1 MRQIFKSGAG
11 GTGRALVHKLYWYAD
26 LAKELLLKPRY
37 RPREFWE
44 RRHAQGHDFWTVGRR
59 AFDEDGN
66 EAWYDKL
73 SQDLVAEFRAD
84 QLDLRR
90 LSVCEIGAG
99 IGYWT
104 RLVRD
109 LGCERY
115 LGIEI
120 AEAAVQWLQP
130 RFPGYDFSVAD
141 AAEVPLPGT
150 WDVIL
155 MIHVDEHIHGDRFR
169 AALRHIKAAMSPS
182 TRFFTTYRTEATVSG
197 VPYVEYHT
205 REDFA
210 AVFPLSWIK
219 LVPRPNVGDPMLSIS
234 AAHAE

>member
-1 MRQIFKSGAG
+1 MK
-11 GTGRALVHKLYWYAD
+11 LWHKLRWHAD
-26 LAKELLLKPRY
+26 LAKDLLVKPTY

-44 RRHAQGHDFWTVGRR
+44 RRHAQGHNFWTVGRR

-66 EAWYDKL
+66 LAWYENL
-73 SQDLVAEFRAD
+73 AQDLVTEFRAD
-84 QLDLRR
+84 DLDFQR

-109 LGCERY
+109 LGCKRY

-120 AEAAVQWLQP
+120 AEPAVQWLRPQ
-130 RFPGYDFSVAD
+130 FPSYEFAVAD
-141 AAEVPLPGT
+141 AAEEPLPGT

-155 MIHVDEHIHGDRFR
+155 MMHVDEHIHGERFL
-169 AALRHIKAAMSPS
+169 AALRHIKAAMTPTS
-182 TRFFTTYRTEATVSG
+182 RFFTTYRTEPTPSG
-197 VPYVEYHT
+197 LAYVEYHT

-210 AVFPLSWIK
+210 AVFPPAWIK
-219 LVPRPNVGDPMLSIS
+219 LVPRPHSGDPMLSIS
-234 AAHAE
+234 AAHAR